1 MPKYLAKDYL
11 NQYVQHSADFLRYML
26 LNTTNEFEYPLSFI
40 DDNAFYVV
48 TEATTLSKEL
58 FTEENNIHIST
69 GNFKFHVENYEDCPE
84 HQNIVQIDSD
94 LDCEINS
101 SYGSSIDGISASI
114 KSEVLKS
121 ILVPT
126 LCSKELNLSKLLLEE
141 IEYGI
146 ENHSSASLL
155 SLISCL
161 RPVKVLDPFTLPY
174 FTGLSKLVLE
184 FVPSESFDQVS
195 KEVLKFEK
203 DLLSENG
210 DMFLCEN
217 YIMENMFEDPLLD
230 LKNYLNSILDVS
242 VTVSEDTLKW
252 FYSDLFAY
260 NCSMFEL
267 FDGEINITTDS
278 MKPMK
283 IQTSVNKNLESPLSD
298 VESVYGS
305 FMELPDMNLHAENLM
320 IDVLNILTPKSKLK
334 AEKSLRDAD
343 KRYDEKLLLLLPVL
357 EEPVFQSETFSLP
370 PVKYFKESKLN
381 DDSLEW
387 DPLFNFGR
395 EMKLA
400 EESLVTT
407 LNSETLSNIFTFT
420 FSKEIIPNDDEENV
434 IDWMFAGRKFLTLQ
448 HLTFQSENIK
458 YTNDVKNNAMDL
470 VTKKANI
477 IDFNTNEGNSIDFN
491 KKEENKLSFTK
502 YLKIKK
508 PETTKGEV
516 KMMCTS
522 PKVYQSPLDSFM
534 MLRTGR
540 FDPLP
545 STKKVKAFVKP
556 ALCTVSAVKVQP
568 MSIECNNSINQRNIN
583 NSEHIAQHNVS
594 NCEAKHNSKSHQLKD
609 NCNLD
614 ITCPKNSLSHQ
625 TSAVASL
632 NTNAT
637 LILDVFLSSEYISI
651 LNTLERESWSI
662 LLDLKNLHLIGK
674 SMNFFNISPDFS
686 RFLLKQ
692 EEQKVEKDLH
702 IFSIVCTLHGL
713 VQAANLIAN
722 CSVEVACGFLKVFGQ
737 EKKAILMNN
746 LDHLQIKLAKF
757 HFQNEKANNFH
768 PKFIS
773 IHKLIVNW
781 LKNDLNSKIIIL
793 FHRYYEN
800 LSHCLKAF
808 LGTDK
813 ALNVN
818 LYPQQNICEEDYI
831 STFLNANVILA
842 AENEDMLTC
851 PWQYFQFVIQFEHR
865 LESQW
870 HDLIFESNPELQ
882 QFVSLNVLTNSSQES
897 SLCNG
902 IVEMNSYMNHGYKK
916 KDKLSNLADPISIY
930 TQHYVLC
937 CNNVVKN
944 NELLIALESK
954 ENLIVVTKDYSKLKC
969 VTDFCFHP
977 DILIDERT
985 GILILNANDLTCVMQ
1000 VDFKILSMAL
1010 KCSVFHVILTSY
1022 LNDVLDSTNICPQ
1035 IVVMIA
1041 KVMEQFKV
1049 TVKLHYVFSV
1059 QQFASLVRL
1068 LCDNAKQISTVW
1080 DKEQWLS
1087 RQWLR
1092 EDISKEEEFLLSF
1105 PFINSFCAQIIV
1117 KAVDSL
1123 SDLMKYSLH
1132 ELRVLLKCIPQR
1144 IIEAFYNASHN
1155 VEEFF
1160 HQPEFIVQKSLTTT
1174 NIFASND
1181 RKINLL
1187 DNNNISLL
1195 FDTPVS
1201 NEISKNCKENNSQTE
1216 MPQENTSQ
1224 TRKNNSVTLEQSS
1237 NHQKS
1242 LFNSRPD
1249 SQFNYQLPHEIK
1261 YLQHEINKQPHKINY
1276 KQDEIKHMQ
1285 HKGNEL
1291 PHNLNHLTHGISYL
1305 PHQVVDLPQEIN
1317 HLQHK
1322 TKHLDAKYM
1331 SQEINYH
1338 HYEINPV
1345 TFKNSQCLKEKKSQP
1360 AEKKFTFFETPY
1372 TNETQTN
1379 DFKKLGSNW
1388 SVNWNTSE
1396 NDSFKSDDDSQ
1407 SAADASQIC
1416 KLKPSQKDL
1425 INSERKLKQQ
1435 NEKFTNKAEDY
1446 NSHFF
1451 SFNLT
1456 SPQSDSN
1463 FLKLFKTPSQ
1473 SDSNFYKVNSQ
1484 MHSQNSFLNSSLYSS
1499 KNQTTAESFKQNSKE
1514 NCISIKNFNSCKP
1527 LWRQP
1532 LNQCNNSR
1540 NVPRQAVKAIQVHR
1554 SQISNFNE
1562 VDFCKSSKLNSKDYI
1577 NRKHTASQ
1585 PFSMI
1590 PQENSSSFLNSDEE
1604 ISYLKTKKR
1613 KLSYERV
1620 PGATNGQTRL
1630 TFL

>member
-1 MPKYLAKDYL
+1 
-11 NQYVQHSADFLRYML
+11 
-26 LNTTNEFEYPLSFI
+26 
-40 DDNAFYVV
+40 
-48 TEATTLSKEL
+48 
-58 FTEENNIHIST
+58 
-69 GNFKFHVENYEDCPE
+69 
-84 HQNIVQIDSD
+84 
-94 LDCEINS
+94 
-101 SYGSSIDGISASI
+101 
-114 KSEVLKS
+114 
-121 ILVPT
+121 
-126 LCSKELNLSKLLLEE
+126 
-141 IEYGI
+141 
-146 ENHSSASLL
+146 
-155 SLISCL
+155 
-161 RPVKVLDPFTLPY
+161 
-174 FTGLSKLVLE
+174 
-184 FVPSESFDQVS
+184 
-195 KEVLKFEK
+195 
-203 DLLSENG
+203 
-210 DMFLCEN
+210 MFLCEN
-217 YIMENMFEDPLLD
+217 YIMENRFEDPLLD
-230 LKNYLNSILDVS
+230 LKNFLNSILDVS

-252 FYSDLFAY
+252 FCSDLFAY
-260 NCSMFEL
+260 NIEL
-267 FDGEINITTDS
+267 FDGEINLTTDN
-278 MKPMK
+278 MQPMK
-283 IQTSVNKNLESPLSD
+283 IETSVNKNLESPLSD

-305 FMELPDMNLHAENLM
+305 FMELPDMNLHAENLT

-357 EEPVFQSETFSLP
+357 EEPVFHSETFSLP
-370 PVKYFKESKLN
+370 TVKYFKESKLN

-407 LNSETLSNIFTFT
+407 LNNETLSNIFTFT
-420 FSKEIIPNDDEENV
+420 FSKEIIPNDDEDNV
-434 IDWMFAGRKFLTLQ
+434 IDWIFAGRKFSTLQ
-448 HLTFQSENIK
+448 HLTFKSENIK
-458 YTNDVKNNAMDL
+458 YTNDVKNNTMDL

-477 IDFNTNEGNSIDFN
+477 IDFNTNESSMIDFN
-491 KKEENKLSFTK
+491 KKEENKLSFTN

-508 PETTKGEV
+508 PETTKREV

-556 ALCTVSAVKVQP
+556 AVCTVSAVKVQP
-568 MSIECNNSINQRNIN
+568 MSIECNGSINQRNIN

-594 NCEAKHNSKSHQLKD
+594 NCEARHNSKSHQLKD

-614 ITCPKNSLSHQ
+614 VSCPKSSLSHQ
-625 TSAVASL
+625 SSAVASL
-632 NTNAT
+632 NTNAM

-651 LNTLERESWSI
+651 LNTLERDSWSI

-674 SMNFFNISPDFS
+674 GMNFLNITPDFS

-702 IFSIVCTLHGL
+702 IFSNVCTLYGL
-713 VQAANLIAN
+713 VQAANLVAN
-722 CSVEVACGFLKVFGQ
+722 CSVKVACGFLKVFGQ
-737 EKKAILMNN
+737 EKKTILMNN
-746 LDHLQIKLAKF
+746 LDHLQVKLAKF
-757 HFQNEKANNFH
+757 HFQNEEANNFH

-781 LKNDLNSKIIIL
+781 LKNDLNCKVIIL
-793 FHRYYEN
+793 FHRYYES

-808 LGTDK
+808 LDTDK

-818 LYPQQNICEEDYI
+818 LYPQRNICEENYI

-842 AENEDMLTC
+842 AESEDMLTC

-870 HDLIFESNPELQ
+870 HDLIFESNPDLQ
-882 QFVSLNVLTNSSQES
+882 QFVSLNVLINLSQEN

-902 IVEMNSYMNHGYKK
+902 VVQMNRYNHGFKK

-937 CNNVVKN
+937 CKNVVKN

-954 ENLIVVTKDYSKLKC
+954 ENLVVVTKDYSKLKS

-1000 VDFKILSMAL
+1000 IDLKIISMAL

-1049 TVKLHYVFSV
+1049 SVKLHYVFSV

-1068 LCDNAKQISTVW
+1068 LCDNAKQTSTVW
-1080 DKEQWLS
+1080 DKEQWVS

-1092 EDISKEEEFLLSF
+1092 EDISKEEEFLLSY

-1117 KAVDSL
+1117 KAIDSL
-1123 SDLMKYSLH
+1123 SDLMKYSLN
-1132 ELRVLLKCIPQR
+1132 ELRVLLKCIPQH

-1160 HQPEFIVQKSLTTT
+1160 HQPEFSVQKNLTTN

-1181 RKINLL
+1181 RKTNLL
-1187 DNNNISLL
+1187 DNNKISLL
-1195 FDTPVS
+1195 FDTPIS
-1201 NEISKNCKENNSQTE
+1201 NEISTNDCSKENNSQTV

-1224 TRKNNSVTLEQSS
+1224 TRKNISVTFEQSS

-1242 LFNSRPD
+1242 QFNSRPD
-1249 SQFNYQLPHEIK
+1249 SQFNYQLPLEIK

-1276 KQDEIKHMQ
+1276 KQDEIKHVQ

-1291 PHNLNHLTHGISYL
+1291 PHNSNYLTHGISYL
-1305 PHQVVDLPQEIN
+1305 PYQVVDLPQEIN
-1317 HLQHK
+1317 HLQQK
-1322 TKHLDAKYM
+1322 TKHLEHDAKYM

-1338 HYEINPV
+1338 PYEINPV
-1345 TFKNSQCLKEKKSQP
+1345 TFKNFRCLKEKKSQA
-1360 AEKKFTFFETPY
+1360 AEKKFTFFEAPY
-1372 TNETQTN
+1372 ANETQTN
-1379 DFKKLGSNW
+1379 DFKRLDSNW
-1388 SVNWNTSE
+1388 NSSVNWNTSD
-1396 NDSFKSDDDSQ
+1396 NDSFKKDDDNQ

-1416 KLKPSQKDL
+1416 KLNHSQKDL
-1425 INSERKLKQQ
+1425 INSDRKLKQQ
-1435 NEKFTNKAEDY
+1435 NEKFLNKAENY

-1463 FLKLFKTPSQ
+1463 FLKLHKTSPQ
-1473 SDSNFYKVNSQ
+1473 SDSNFYKINSQ
-1484 MHSQNSFLNSSLYSS
+1484 MHSQNLFLNSSLYSS
-1499 KNQTTAESFKQNSKE
+1499 KNQTAAESFKQNSKE
-1514 NCISIKNFNSCKP
+1514 SCVPIKNFNSCKP

-1532 LNQCNNSR
+1532 LNQSNNSR
-1540 NVPRQAVKAIQVHR
+1540 NVPRQAVKAIQIHG
-1554 SQISNFNE
+1554 SQMSNFNE
-1562 VDFCKSSKLNSKDYI
+1562 VDFCTSSKITSKDYI
-1577 NRKHTASQ
+1577 NRKHHASQ

-1590 PQENSSSFLNSDEE
+1590 PKENSSNFHTSDEE